1 MGHALY
7 DTKCSAPVRALWV
20 LLLLLACDDPVAI
33 PRRPSEARI
42 FNVTLFQCRGD
53 ESAPEQCLLPVA
65 DTMYASTYYVA
76 RVRWE
81 NAPYLSGA
89 LLWTDD
95 GTKPCPNPVGSQCM
109 VFTYV
114 GPFGGADTLEYHT
127 LFLLSYAGVTYT
139 LQFSLTDAPSGGRIL
154 DQWRRVLPLTAER
167 P

>member
-1 MGHALY
+1 M
-7 DTKCSAPVRALWV
+7 RR
-20 LLLLLACDDPVAI
+20 LLPLLGLLACGEPSS
-33 PRRPSEARI
+33 PKLWPSEARI
-42 FNVTLFQCRGD
+42 FTVALFQCRGD

-95 GTKPCPNPVGSQCM
+95 GTTPCPNLVGSQCM

-154 DQWRRVLPLTAER
+154 DQWRRVLPVTAER
-167 P
+167 G

>member
-1 MGHALY
+1 M
-7 DTKCSAPVRALWV
+7 KRAL
-20 LLLLLACDDPVAI
+20 LCAALLACDEPTATI
-33 PRRPSEARI
+33 RPAPLSRI
-42 FNVTLFQCRGD
+42 LDVGIT
-53 ESAPEQCLLPVA
+53 QCLGHERALNECVTTVG
-65 DTMYASTYYVA
+65 DTMYVDTYYVA

-95 GTKPCPNPVGSQCM
+95 GTTPCPNLVGSQCM

-154 DQWRRVLPLTAER
+154 DQWRRVLPMTAER